1 MNIYNGEIILISGGA
16 GAIGSNL
23 SRKFAESGAAKVII
37 LDDLSASYKWN
48 IPNLP
53 NILFVKG
60 SITNDNDLK
69 LMFHEKSTYIFHL
82 EAFFV
87 NQNSA
92 DFPEK
97 DLMVGQLETTKLLEH
112 CLLLRGAKQFVYA
125 DSGCAI
131 FWALAPLLLE
141 SYFVFLHLSSLYQ
154 ISQMS

>member
-23 SRKFAESGAAKVII
+23 SRKFAESGAEKVII

-60 SITNDNDLK
+60 SITNDIDLK
-69 LMFHEKSTYIFHL
+69 RVFHEKPTYIFHL
-82 EAFFV
+82 AAFFA
-87 NQNSA
+87 NQNSV
-92 DFPEK
+92 DYPEK
-97 DLMVGQLETTKLLEH
+97 DLMVSQLGTIKMLEH
-112 CLLLRGAKQFVYA
+112 AVLMGGVKRFVYA
-125 DSGCAI
+125 DSGCTI

-141 SYFVFLHLSSLYQ
+141 SSFVFLHLSSLYQ
-154 ISQMS
+154 ISQMR